1 METADKPTFQFDL
14 FRGMDEERGEV
25 IEISKEIAQLKVNQ
39 WRNHTFLKYIK
50 PRLQV
55 GVELPHGRGFINNAG
70 PISCWLAATS

>member
-39 WRNHTFLKYIK
+39 
-50 PRLQV
+50 
-55 GVELPHGRGFINNAG
+55 
-70 PISCWLAATS
+70 